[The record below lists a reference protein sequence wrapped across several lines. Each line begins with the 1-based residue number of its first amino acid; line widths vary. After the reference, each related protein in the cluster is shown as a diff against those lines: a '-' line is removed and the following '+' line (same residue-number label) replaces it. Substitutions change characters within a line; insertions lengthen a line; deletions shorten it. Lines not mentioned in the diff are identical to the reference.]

1 MSIWVPRPNVDR
13 SHWVADFPPS
23 KETQIHFKQTS
34 TLRSH
39 PADGIPQVSESSKSR
54 NFVRSSAPLLPKVLV
69 AVQQDGRALKFAA
82 AALQAEKEVASR
94 LQKAT
99 ESGGKEISLFSR
111 ALGTQRCQVQKTPEK
126 WSQYD
131 MVTSFHI
138 FCPTRPGRRCPFLHQ
153 RPADAKCPSRFVIR
167 WSTVVIPCRF
177 TQPLHQ
183 GFWSELLATF
193 F

>member
-1 MSIWVPRPNVDR
+1 MSIWVPRPNVNR
-13 SHWVADFPPS
+13 NHCSCQPRRMVVDFPPS
-23 KETQIHFKQTS
+23 EETQIHFKQGS

-54 NFVRSSAPLLPKVLV
+54 NFVRSSAPLLPKVML
-69 AVQQDGRALKFAA
+69 AVQQNGRALKFAA

-99 ESGGKEISLFSR
+99 ESGGKEISPFPR

-138 FCPTRPGRRCPFLHQ
+138 FCPTRWYSDISIVSMPPRVRRSFLYPH
-153 RPADAKCPSRFVIR
+153 RC
-167 WSTVVIPCRF
+167 
-177 TQPLHQ
+177 
-183 GFWSELLATF
+183 LLSS
-193 F
+193 